1 MKRAQIFKSGYLIG
15 AAVFLAAG
23 LLSVSDS
30 LAATLR
36 HHVVIRDDVVRLGDI
51 FQNAGQHA
59 SRIVLQA
66 PEPGKRIT
74 LNVQWLYHASRSYGV
89 KWKPLSTLDQA
100 VLERSAILISTE
112 QIRESIHA
120 GIRNE
125 LGKSDK
131 FEIDLDN
138 RLLQMHLPGEAM
150 PSVKIQRLQLD
161 PQTRRFSA
169 MLMGGEGRAQMKRRI
184 TATGRYHKLLQ
195 IPVLVRR
202 MRSGEIIEQRDI
214 RKVTLRADK
223 IDMNALHDAEDLIG
237 MSPLRTLSADRA
249 IKRSEIRM
257 PVLVPKGSI
266 VTMVFQTSTLTL
278 TAQGKALQD
287 GSKGDTIRVLNAKTH
302 KTIEGTVVNSG
313 TVTVKSADRV
323 ALR

>member
-1 MKRAQIFKSGYLIG
+1 MKRAQIFKSGCLIG

-120 GIRNE
+120 GIRNK

>member
-1 MKRAQIFKSGYLIG
+1 MKHAQIFKNERLMV
-15 AAVFLAAG
+15 AVVCFAAG

-36 HHVVIRDDVVRLGDI
+36 HHVVIRDEVVRLGDI
-51 FQNAGQHA
+51 FQDAGQHA
-59 SRIVLQA
+59 DRVILQA

-89 KWKPLSTLDQA
+89 KWKPLSTLDQS
-100 VLERSAILISTE
+100 VLERSSILISTE
-112 QIRESIHA
+112 QIRETIHA
-120 GIRNE
+120 EIRNE
-125 LGKSDK
+125 LGKSNK

-169 MLMGGEGRAQMKRRI
+169 ILTGGEGQAQMKRRI
-184 TATGRYHKLLQ
+184 TATGRFHRIID

-202 MRSGEIIEQRDI
+202 MRSGETIGRSDI
-214 RKVTLRADK
+214 RQVTVRADK
-223 IDMNALHDAEDLIG
+223 IDMNALHDANDLIG
-237 MSPLRTLSADRA
+237 MSPLRTLPADRA
-249 IKRSEIRM
+249 IKQSEIRM

-266 VTMVFQTSTLTL
+266 VTMVFQTNRLTL

-302 KTIEGTVVNSG
+302 KMIDVTVLNSG
-313 TVTVKSADRV
+313 TVTVNSASRV